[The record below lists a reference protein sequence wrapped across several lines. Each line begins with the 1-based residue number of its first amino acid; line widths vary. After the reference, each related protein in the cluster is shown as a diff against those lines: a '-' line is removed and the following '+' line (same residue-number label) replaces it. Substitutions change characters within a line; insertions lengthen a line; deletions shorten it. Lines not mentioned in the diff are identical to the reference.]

1 MVSKI
6 HYHTGFCWTKF
17 LCAQRKGFSPSL
29 CNRKHGW
36 SQAWGVFGYS
46 FFQIAQP
53 SYPEIVPMEVK
64 AYSKYARIS
73 PKKAREVS
81 RVLPGRK
88 AGEAASLL
96 KYIPRKAAK
105 LLGKTLQSAMAN
117 AENNNNLNADDL
129 YISEAIV
136 EDGPALKRFR
146 PCARGSAHP
155 YKKRMSH
162 LRITLSDEF

>member
-1 MVSKI
+1 M
-6 HYHTGFCWTKF
+6 
-17 LCAQRKGFSPSL
+17 Q
-29 CNRKHGW
+29 
-36 SQAWGVFGYS
+36 
-46 FFQIAQP
+46 
-53 SYPEIVPMEVK
+53 VK

-81 RVLPGRK
+81 RLLPGRK

-96 KYIPRKAAK
+96 KYIPRKAAR
-105 LLGKTLQSAMAN
+105 LLGQTLQSAMAN

-136 EDGPALKRFR
+136 EEGPALKRFR

-162 LRITLSDEF
+162 LRITLSDEV